1 MPEAEGEVS
10 AWEGS
15 SLEELDLSD
24 LDLPEVQLPEA
35 EAPPAAEALA
45 SAAPALS
52 LAEVMAAPVQP
63 INPPAQNFPVSLLP
77 PPADEEPVDE
87 ELREVFIEEAGEV
100 LETIGRYLPAWKA
113 DHDDRDALTE
123 VRRAFHTLKG
133 SGRMVRALVIGEL
146 AWSIENLFNRVLDR
160 SIAASEPVQRVVD
173 QVVALLPE
181 LVEEFAANA
190 QRQRDDVDL
199 LAATAHAL
207 AKGEPLPEPPAP
219 DDGGVPPE
227 AGAEQPSS
235 LDNGVQ
241 APPLADAPQA
251 AAEAQSDVELLDP
264 QLLEI
269 FTNEAETHLE
279 ALVGFLADCAREL
292 PQPVTDALQRALH
305 TLKGSAHMAG
315 ILPIAEI
322 ATPLEKLVKEYKSNL
337 LAFDLREAEL
347 LHDAE
352 QLFRIG
358 LEQVGA
364 HRPLNPIPGSDALLE
379 RIEALHQERIAS
391 LEAERY
397 SDAGERRDPLLIEAF
412 LVEGMDIL
420 LDAEDLL
427 ERWHEH
433 PQERQ
438 ELSALREELSA
449 LDQGARHAELPQ
461 VEELCQALLALYDAV
476 EEGRL
481 AVSPAFFE
489 EARQAHE
496 ALIGMMDQVAAGL
509 QVTPRPE
516 RVAALQELLEAPAA
530 EAVPFIDPES
540 LGADDFPRKTKSWP
554 SPRRSSKRPGRLPR
568 RPYRQ
573 RLHRLPA
580 ASWTRKWCRSSSKRR
595 WTSSKAPARHWPN
608 GRPSRAR
615 CLRSAPCS
623 ATCTPS
629 RAAHGWPRS
638 PRSATWPTSWR
649 PSTKDWSTAVTST
662 PRNWPDCCK
671 PVTIAWPNSSTS

>member
-1 MPEAEGEVS
+1 
-10 AWEGS
+10 
-15 SLEELDLSD
+15 
-24 LDLPEVQLPEA
+24 
-35 EAPPAAEALA
+35 
-45 SAAPALS
+45 
-52 LAEVMAAPVQP
+52 
-63 INPPAQNFPVSLLP
+63 
-77 PPADEEPVDE
+77 
-87 ELREVFIEEAGEV
+87 
-100 LETIGRYLPAWKA
+100 
-113 DHDDRDALTE
+113 
-123 VRRAFHTLKG
+123 
-133 SGRMVRALVIGEL
+133 
-146 AWSIENLFNRVLDR
+146 
-160 SIAASEPVQRVVD
+160 
-173 QVVALLPE
+173 
-181 LVEEFAANA
+181 
-190 QRQRDDVDL
+190 
-199 LAATAHAL
+199 
-207 AKGEPLPEPPAP
+207 PAP

-235 LDNGVQ
+235 LESGVQ

-364 HRPLNPIPGSDALLE
+364 QRPLNPIPGSDALLE

-438 ELSALREELSA
+438 ELSALREELST
-449 LDQGARHAELPQ
+449 LDRGARHAELPQ

-540 LGADDFPRKTKSWP
+540 LGADDFPP
-554 SPRRSSKRPGRLPR
+554 EDEEPALPEAVFEEAGT
-568 RPYRQ
+568 PAEETV
-573 RLHRLPA
+573 PA
-580 ASWTRKWCRSSSKRR
+580 A
-595 WTSSKAPARHWPN
+595 PA
-608 GRPSRAR
+608 
-615 CLRSAPCS
+615 
-623 ATCTPS
+623 
-629 RAAHGWPRS
+629 
-638 PRSATWPTSWR
+638 
-649 PSTKDWSTAVTST
+649 
-662 PRNWPDCCK
+662 
-671 PVTIAWPNSSTS
+671 